1 MGTLERSIIS
11 RGSIKAPVKPVS
23 TTHSTFTSSV
33 KQTVRIGSRAEV
45 ILPDSVAMAVKR
57 ISSFVTNSGEIKGV
71 LRHRGMSYYQRG
83 SSGITQKVF
92 TGVRFDRHVA
102 SLLSRFKHNAKLL
115 VIKLA

>member
-1 MGTLERSIIS
+1 
-11 RGSIKAPVKPVS
+11 
-23 TTHSTFTSSV
+23 
-33 KQTVRIGSRAEV
+33 
-45 ILPDSVAMAVKR
+45 MAVKR
-57 ISSFVTNSGEIKGV
+57 ISSFVTNSGETKGV

-115 VIKLA
+115 VIKLARPTDQFVVSICCANLFQQRAHWGSV